1 MKYRILI
8 LFFITCSYL
17 YAQNNSYVILVSF
30 DGFRWDY
37 VNREVTP
44 HIQKF
49 IDDGVHASSLRP
61 AFPSKTFPNHYSIIT
76 GLYPQN
82 HGIISN
88 RFGNPHSGEWFGM
101 RTTKN
106 SWWVGRA
113 FWETAEYNGIITGTY
128 FWPGSRLDDE
138 TRRPT
143 YSKVYEHEKPY
154 EERIDSLIN
163 WLQLPKEKRPHFLS
177 IYFDETDTQGHM
189 YGPNSPEIN
198 LSIQR
203 CDSLVNYMIIGLEKI
218 GLIDSVN
225 IILTS
230 DHGMT
235 GISKER
241 TINIEQMLDGL
252 EYTATGGDP
261 FMMIQP
267 SAKDREKI
275 KTRLEANQRHYKFY
289 ERENVPEYYHYS
301 KNGLISDFVLIAE
314 LGWLLVHNR
323 DIERWDEY
331 KSAGTHGYDNHQID
345 MHGIFIAKGPAFKN
359 GYKTGTVWNI
369 DIYPLLCEIFG
380 IPQPQ
385 NIDGKLER
393 IGFILAD

>member
-1 MKYRILI
+1 MKKFLI
-8 LFFITCSYL
+8 LFLFIT
-17 YAQNNSYVILVSF
+17 AQIFAAEPYVILVSF

-37 VNREVTP
+37 VNRGVTP

-49 IDDGVHASSLRP
+49 IDDGVHALSLRP

-106 SWWVGRA
+106 NWWIGRA

-154 EERIDSLIN
+154 EERIDSLLN
-163 WLQLPKEKRPHFLS
+163 WLQFPSEKRPHFLS
-177 IYFDETDTQGHM
+177 IYFDETDTKGHM
-189 YGPNSPEIN
+189 YGPNSSEIN
-198 LSIQR
+198 LSIQK

-235 GISKER
+235 EISKER
-241 TINIEQMLDGL
+241 TINIEQMLDGFD
-252 EYTATGGDP
+252 YTATGGDP

-267 SAKDREKI
+267 SAKDKENI
-275 KTRLEANQRHYKFY
+275 KAKLEANQKHYKFY

-301 KNGLISDFVLIAE
+301 KNGLISDFVLIAD

-331 KSAGTHGYDNHQID
+331 SSLGTHGYDNNEID

-359 GYKTGTVWNI
+359 GYKTGTVWNV